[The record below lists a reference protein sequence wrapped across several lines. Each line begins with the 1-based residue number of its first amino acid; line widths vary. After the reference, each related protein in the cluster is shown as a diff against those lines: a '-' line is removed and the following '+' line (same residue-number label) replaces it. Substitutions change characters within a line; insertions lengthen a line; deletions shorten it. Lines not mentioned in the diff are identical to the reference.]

1 MGPFACTLPTLPLS
15 RSAPSLASLTG
26 MLERKLVIVSG
37 KGGVGKSA
45 VAVALAIRAQRA
57 GKRVLVSAMT
67 DEVGTAIHLGA
78 DQLPYQPATF
88 PGGIHAMA
96 VRRAEALEEY
106 LKVQLRVPQAA
117 PTKTFSKVMQVL
129 VDTAPG
135 IREVISMGKPIFD
148 TWQGR
153 YDIVIVDAPPIGQ
166 LMSYLRAP
174 AVVSDVVPTG
184 GIKDQSGRMAESLRD
199 PEHSVLALV
208 TSPEELPAIET
219 RAALDELAEENLITV
234 GSVVANRILP
244 DLNITAQRV
253 TQLPDRPATAAA
265 QHHIGLLALQETSL
279 ENLPIDVRLPYLFGV
294 HTPAEVSAQLADAWE
309 DAL

>member
-1 MGPFACTLPTLPLS
+1 MLFRRAS
-15 RSAPSLASLTG
+15 SLASLTR
-26 MLERKLVIVSG
+26 MLERKLIIVSG

-67 DEVGTAIHLGA
+67 DDVGTAIHLGA

-88 PGGIHAMA
+88 TGGIHAMG

-148 TWQGR
+148 TWQGE
-153 YDIVIVDAPPIGQ
+153 YDLVIVDAPPIGQ

-174 AVVSDVVPTG
+174 AVVADVVPTG
-184 GIKDQSGRMAESLRD
+184 GIKDQSSRMAESLRD
-199 PEHSVLALV
+199 PEHSLLALV
-208 TSPEELPAIET
+208 TSPEELPAVET
-219 RAALDELAEENLITV
+219 REALDELAQEDLVTV
-234 GSVVANRILP
+234 GSVIANRILP
-244 DLNITAQRV
+244 ELDISPETIAE
-253 TQLPDRPATAAA
+253 LPDRPATAAA
-265 QHHIGLLALQETSL
+265 QHHMSLLALQETSL
-279 ENLPIDVRLPYLFGV
+279 ANLPIDVRLPYLFGV

>member
-1 MGPFACTLPTLPLS
+1 
-15 RSAPSLASLTG
+15 

-45 VAVALAIRAQRA
+45 VTIALAIRAQRA

-78 DQLPYQPATF
+78 ERLGYKPTQF
-88 PGGIHAMA
+88 HGGIDAMA
-96 VRRAEALEEY
+96 VQRAEALEEY

-174 AVVSDVVPTG
+174 AVVSGVVPTG

-199 PEHSVLALV
+199 PEHSALALV
-208 TSPEELPAIET
+208 TSPEELPALET
-219 RAALDELAEENLITV
+219 RQALDELETEDLVTV
-234 GSVVANRILP
+234 GSVIANRIIPPLDIVP
-244 DLNITAQRV
+244 EAV
-253 TQLPDRPATAAA
+253 AGLPDRPATAAA
-265 QHHIGLLALQETSL
+265 QHHLALLALQQTSL
-279 ENLPIDVRLPYLFGV
+279 EGLPIDVRLPYLFGV
-294 HTPAEVSAQLADAWE
+294 HTPAEVAAQLADAWE